1 MTDLTTLRNE
11 IRTLSDTQL
20 RDLFNFIGEV
30 LSMNFMSQNINT
42 EFKENRFKSGQV
54 CIHCG
59 SLCVVK
65 NGKLNNKQ
73 RYKCKDCK
81 KHFNDLT
88 LSSLSCTKLPLEKWL
103 EYAKCMLLG
112 LSIRKSAAVI
122 EVSVKTSFYMRHKI
136 LDCLREY
143 MGIGEVKGII
153 EMDETFQALS
163 FKGNHKKSGFKMPRP
178 SRCRGGE
185 VKTRGISHEQVCIA
199 TALDRNNNIILEP
212 VCTGR
217 ISHKDLE
224 RLFEG
229 RIQEGSILCTDSHK
243 SYIQFAKDF
252 SLDHKQIKRGR
263 HKEGIYHIN
272 HLNSLHSL
280 FKGWIR
286 HFKGVST
293 KFLINY
299 LYWFKWLQKF
309 HDEKDIIRGKNI
321 LVHSAVPCV
330 DTRIVTYRGREAIFC

>member
-1 MTDLTTLRNE
+1 
-11 IRTLSDTQL
+11 
-20 RDLFNFIGEV
+20 
-30 LSMNFMSQNINT
+30 
-42 EFKENRFKSGQV
+42 
-54 CIHCG
+54 
-59 SLCVVK
+59 
-65 NGKLNNKQ
+65 
-73 RYKCKDCK
+73 
-81 KHFNDLT
+81 
-88 LSSLSCTKLPLEKWL
+88 
-103 EYAKCMLLG
+103 
-112 LSIRKSAAVI
+112 
-122 EVSVKTSFYMRHKI
+122 
-136 LDCLREY
+136 
-143 MGIGEVKGII
+143 
-153 EMDETFQALS
+153 
-163 FKGNHKKSGFKMPRP
+163 MPRP
-178 SRCRGGE
+178 SRRRGGE

-199 TALDRNNNIILEP
+199 TALGRNNNIIIEP

-229 RIQEGSILCTDSHK
+229 RIQESPILCTDSHK

-263 HKEGIYHIN
+263 HKEGSYHIN

-330 DTRIVTYRGREAIFC
+330 DTIIVTYRGREAIFC